1 MADIFLLK
9 DLEANGTL
17 TLGRGKVIS
26 KEDMNNKP
34 GDYPVYSSSAQ
45 ENGVFGKYGEYMFD
59 DERITWSVDGGGKLF
74 YREPHRYSVTNVC
87 GWMKINK
94 PEVLN
99 TKYLYYCL
107 TQQWKRISFDYTYKA
122 HPSVIREIYKVAIPS
137 IEEQERSVD
146 LLSKLE
152 RVFVPLQK
160 EITLMDELIKARFVE
175 LFDNGSFPAKKLKD
189 ICSKIT
195 DGTHKTPNYLEEG
208 ITFISAKNIT
218 NGYLNLSDVKHI
230 SEDEYQEIQ
239 RRCQTE
245 KYDILLSKSGSLGM
259 PVIVDTD
266 EKLGLF
272 ESLAVIKYDRNVVL
286 PEFLCEQLKTNKIQ
300 EQFKEGE
307 KGVAIKHLHLNVISN
322 IDVIVPPMSEQKDFA
337 DFCKQ
342 LDKSKFECAFE

>member
-1 MADIFLLK
+1 M
-9 DLEANGTL
+9 
-17 TLGRGKVIS
+17 
-26 KEDMNNKP
+26 
-34 GDYPVYSSSAQ
+34 
-45 ENGVFGKYGEYMFD
+45 
-59 DERITWSVDGGGKLF
+59 
-74 YREPHRYSVTNVC
+74 
-87 GWMKINK
+87 
-94 PEVLN
+94 
-99 TKYLYYCL
+99 
-107 TQQWKRISFDYTYKA
+107 
-122 HPSVIREIYKVAIPS
+122 
-137 IEEQERSVD
+137 
-146 LLSKLE
+146 
-152 RVFVPLQK
+152 
-160 EITLMDELIKARFVE
+160 
-175 LFDNGSFPAKKLKD
+175 
-189 ICSKIT
+189 
-195 DGTHKTPNYLEEG
+195 
-208 ITFISAKNIT
+208 
-218 NGYLNLSDVKHI
+218 SDVKHI